1 MSKKLKEAL
10 AKKIISITDENIGDE
25 ELIHTLLEQE
35 VFSMEGDTPTF
46 GENAADILAHFAGS
60 WVFVIAFVVIL
71 VGWIVANI
79 YFLSSPFDPYPFI
92 LLNLVLSCIAA
103 LQAPLIMMS
112 QNRQEHKDRKRAQ
125 SDYKINLKSEIIIED
140 IHYKLDKIIKEQVDI
155 HNMIDKKE
163 TRLEK

>member
-46 GENAADILAHFAGS
+46 GESAADTLAHFAGS